1 VRKPFLPFLLAA
13 PLLAQG
19 TQTSSFRGA
28 VVDEQGHPLPEA
40 RVRVVSERLQGV
52 RTATTDAKGQFLLRL
67 LPPGAYTL
75 EVAIE
80 GYQTVKL
87 EQRLGVDQAAVLRV
101 ILPKISS
108 ASVTTRDVP
117 PEIDLSEV
125 QHAVNRRMTEDIKP
139 LPAEQNL
146 DDVLQTFNPGIAD
159 TGLNAPHVRGSM
171 STGNVYLVDGQNIQ
185 DGFQQ
190 ASGISL
196 IEDGIQE
203 VEVITGAIPA
213 EYGQVEG
220 GVVNAVTPSGGND
233 FHGYLRFELGDAA
246 WNALQPKQDK
256 ASIIDHVDAQRSFT
270 LGGPIVKD
278 KLWFFLAGFDHDSSG
293 PASITSNAQQGPGGI
308 GAGQAYTS
316 LGHETRFQG
325 KLTWAINPDNT
336 LIANVDHSV
345 RNQHNQDPT
354 AQAGEV
360 AALVQVRNTYGF
372 YNLDWRS
379 LLSSAATLEVRLG
392 RKFQDLTQG
401 ADPAGGT
408 PLLNTTD
415 GLVYRNGLFD
425 NGDGGQHYD
434 TRTGNAKLS
443 LLWDGAGTHVSQ
455 AGLDWRDDLHRARA
469 NGSATGMVAQVSNL
483 DLNAGTAQGAQLDT
497 YQTFGG
503 ESSTTTFGFWADDK
517 WSVNDRIFLQ
527 LGARADRYTGK
538 RENGSTIASATSF
551 SPRLGLKY
559 DLTGHEDW
567 ILNASYSRYT
577 GRVLQTYLDQ
587 ATHQGNPTVISY
599 QYTGPAGAQPFS
611 VLTNRANYGP
621 ALAGYSDPAVNVR
634 VDAGLKPPSVDEWQ
648 LGLTRSFRT
657 ATGDGFLRATLV
669 KRTWHN
675 LIDYRIGNE
684 GQVTDGAGN
693 VLYVKRWTNEPD
705 ARRDYKDLE
714 LEGAWHQG
722 PWAFSGHI
730 TWARLEGN
738 YEGEAVGQPGT
749 GEGIHAWDV
758 QGGTAMFDRNAFH
771 PSGDLQGNVPIR
783 MRLFGQRTDHLMGG
797 TTTWG
802 LIYRFTSGQHYN
814 QVRSIDASA
823 VNPALSLQA
832 GSTFTQYMDNTRG
845 SGVFNS
851 QAYTDFSFTQEWKV
865 ATVRDTPV
873 QIYIKLVALNA
884 FNHQA
889 QITWNTNYAPVQSG
903 SGTVSSPFAPGPD
916 FHQPLSSADYAGARA
931 YVLHLGCRF

>member
-1 VRKPFLPFLLAA
+1 M
-13 PLLAQG
+13 
-19 TQTSSFRGA
+19 
-28 VVDEQGHPLPEA
+28 DEQGHPVPEA

-52 RTATTDAKGQFLLRL
+52 RAATTDAKGQFLLRL
-67 LPPGAYTL
+67 LPPGGYTL
-75 EVAIE
+75 EVAME

-87 EQRLGVDQAAVLRV
+87 DQRLGVDQTAVLHIV
-101 ILPKISS
+101 LPRISS
-108 ASVTTRDVP
+108 ASVTTQDVP

-146 DDVLQTFNPGIAD
+146 DDVLQTFSPGIAD
-159 TGLNAPHVRGSM
+159 TGLNAPHVRGAM
-171 STGNVYLVDGQNIQ
+171 STGNAYLVDGQNIQ

-196 IEDGIQE
+196 IEDAIQE

-246 WNALQPKQDK
+246 WNALQPMQDK
-256 ASIIDHVDAQRSFT
+256 ASVLDHVDAQRSFT

-278 KLWFFLAGFDHDSSG
+278 TLWFFVAAFDHDSSV

-308 GAGQAYTS
+308 GAGQAYTAS
-316 LGHETRFQG
+316 GRETRFQG
-325 KLTWAINPDNT
+325 KLTWAVNADNT
-336 LIANVDHSV
+336 LIANMDHSV
-345 RNQHNQDPT
+345 LSQRNQDPT

-360 AALVQVRNTYGF
+360 AALVPVRNTYGF
-372 YNLDWRS
+372 YNLGWRS
-379 LLSSAATLEVRLG
+379 ILNSAAALEIRLG

-401 ADPAGGT
+401 ADAAGGT

-425 NGDGGQHYD
+425 SGDSGQHYD

-455 AGLDWRDDLHRARA
+455 AGFDWRDDLHRARA
-469 NGSATGMVAQVSNL
+469 NGSATGSVAQVSNL
-483 DLNAGTAQGAQLDT
+483 DLSTGTAQGAQLDT

-503 ESSTTTFGFWADDK
+503 ESSSTTLGFWGDDK
-517 WSVNDRIFLQ
+517 WSVNDRLFLQ
-527 LGARADRYTGK
+527 LGLRVDRYTGK
-538 RENGSTIASATSF
+538 REDESVIASATSF
-551 SPRLGLKY
+551 SPRVGLKY
-559 DLTGHEDW
+559 DLTGHETW
-567 ILNASYSRYT
+567 VLNVSYARYT

-599 QYTGPAGAQPFS
+599 QYAGPAGPQPFS
-611 VLTNRANYGP
+611 VLTNPANYGP

-634 VDAGLKPPSVDEWQ
+634 VDPGLKPPAVDEWQ
-648 LGLTRSFRT
+648 LGLTRSFRS
-657 ATGDGFLRATLV
+657 ASGDGFFRATLV
-669 KRTWHN
+669 KRIWRD

-684 GQVTDGAGN
+684 GQATDAAGD
-693 VLYVKRWTNEPD
+693 VLYVKRWLNEPG
-705 ARRDYKDLE
+705 AHRDYKDLE
-714 LEGAWHQG
+714 LEGAWRQG
-722 PWAFSGHI
+722 PWAFSGHA

-758 QGGTAMFDRNAFH
+758 QGGAFMFDRNAYH
-771 PSGDLQGNVPIR
+771 PDGTLKGNVPLR
-783 MRLFGQRTDHLMGG
+783 MRLFGQRTDHLLGG

-802 LIYRFTSGQHYN
+802 LIYRFTSGQHYD
-814 QVRSIDASA
+814 QTRAIDASA
-823 VNPALSLQA
+823 VNPALSPQA
-832 GSTFTQYMDNTRG
+832 GSTFTQYLGDARG

-851 QAYTDFSFTQEWKV
+851 QSFVDASLTQEWKLG
-865 ATVRDTPV
+865 TVRGVPV
-873 QIYIKLVALNA
+873 LGYVKLVATNA
-884 FNHQA
+884 FNHQE
-889 QITWNTNYAPVQSG
+889 QITWNTDYLPAAG
-903 SGTVSSPFAPGPD
+903 SAASSFVAGPSYG
-916 FHQPLSSADYAGARA
+916 QPLSSQDYLAARS
-931 YVLHLGCRF
+931 YVLHLGLRF